1 MHPAS
6 LPIEDLMKSCQVRT
20 LRRSGPGGQNRN
32 KVETG
37 VVIEHTTTGIKA
49 EATERRSQAEN
60 KRVAIFRI
68 RLQLAL
74 QYRLEGTVP
83 IRSPSELW
91 CQRRNGQRIAVS
103 SEHEDFP
110 TLMAEVLDHLNCHH
124 WNLGEVADHLGVT
137 TSQLVKLLRG
147 YPPSLE
153 LVNRQRLALN
163 LAPLR

>member
-6 LPIEDLMKSCQVRT
+6 LPIEVLMKSCQVRT

-37 VVIEHTTTGIKA
+37 VVIEHTITGIRA

-60 KRVAIFRI
+60 KRVAIFRL

-74 QYRLEGTVP
+74 QYRVEAAGP
-83 IRSPSELW
+83 IGSPSELW

-103 SEHEDFP
+103 FEHEDFP
-110 TLMAEVLDHLNCHH
+110 TLLAEVLGQFHGHQWDF
-124 WNLGEVADHLGVT
+124 GKVAENLGVT
-137 TSQLVKLLRG
+137 ASQLVKLLRG
-147 YPPSLE
+147 YPPALE
-153 LVNRQRLALN
+153 LVNRHRFALN
-163 LAPLR
+163 LPPLR